1 MLKSLYWRV
10 NFFLKNR
17 KSNRFLNRLGKDVK
31 ALIVETKNGVF
42 AVDPAD
48 LEVGG
53 KLRERGEYGISE
65 INQISQFI
73 NNQSSVLIIGAHI
86 GSLAIPIANT
96 CSKLVAIE
104 ANPSNFK
111 LLETNI
117 KLNNVSNITL
127 HNIAASNKKE
137 TIKFQLNTVNSGGS
151 KRVPINNHYMYT
163 YDNPEVIDVE
173 AYSLD
178 DYLSNNKFDLV
189 LIDIEGSE
197 YFAMQGMTDILAQ
210 TQTLIVEFLPH
221 HITNVA
227 GVKLTDFL
235 DNIPGHLKKLTIPSK
250 NKTYPID
257 IGIVTLQQMF
267 ESGQGDDGIIFHN

>member
-117 KLNNVSNITL
+117 KLNNISNITL

>member
-48 LEVGG
+48 LEVGA
-53 KLRERGEYGISE
+53 KLREKGEYGISE
-65 INQISQFI
+65 INQISQLI
-73 NNQSSVLIIGAHI
+73 DSQSSVLIVGAHI
-86 GSLAIPIANT
+86 GSLAIPIAKI
-96 CSKLVAIE
+96 CSELVAIE

-111 LLETNI
+111 LLQTNL
-117 KLNNVSNITL
+117 KLNNTSNITI

-178 DYLSNNKFDLV
+178 NYLSNNKFDLV

-210 TQTLIVEFLPH
+210 TKNLIVEFLPH
-221 HITNVA
+221 HISNVA

-235 DNIPGHLKKLTIPSK
+235 DNIPGHLTKLTIPSK

-257 IGIVTLQQMF
+257 VGIVTLQQMF

>member
-31 ALIVETKNGVF
+31 ALIVETRNGVF

-48 LEVGG
+48 LEVGA
-53 KLRERGEYGISE
+53 KLREKGEYGISE
-65 INQISQFI
+65 INQISQLI
-73 NNQSSVLIIGAHI
+73 DSQSSVLIVGAHI
-86 GSLAIPIANT
+86 GSLAIPIAKI
-96 CSKLVAIE
+96 CSELVAIE

-111 LLETNI
+111 LLQTNL
-117 KLNNVSNITL
+117 KLNNTSNITI

-178 DYLSNNKFDLV
+178 NYLSNNKFDLV

-210 TQTLIVEFLPH
+210 TKNLIVEFLPH
-221 HITNVA
+221 HISNVA

-235 DNIPGHLKKLTIPSK
+235 DNIPGHLTKLTIPSK

-257 IGIVTLQQMF
+257 VGIVTLQQMF